1 MSEPRVDISKGGW
14 PAMSYSDGRVW
25 LMSSA
30 GGKWTC
36 DACGKSTTSKDPAT
50 VHAFAKEHAACG

>member
-1 MSEPRVDISKGGW
+1 
-14 PAMSYSDGRVW
+14 MSYSNGRAW
-25 LMSSA
+25 LVSSA